1 MILDHEHWSQNAA
14 EWIAWAR
21 TPNHDAFWAYRSSLL
36 TFIGQGEG
44 EALDVGCGEG
54 RVSRLLKEC
63 GYRVTATDPVEAFIA
78 ASEQAGSADDY
89 KIATAANLPFADDT
103 FDLAIAYNVLMD
115 VEDIPA
121 AVREIRRVLRSSGT
135 LIVSIVHPFTD
146 RGRFAGPDPDAPFV
160 LNDSYFGRDRFEGVE
175 ERNWIADALRWMV
188 TALRILHGRAGRRGI
203 GGLCASGAGPQC
215 QSWMG
220 AFGALEQC
228 PAVPLVENSASV
240 RLIRLLRAEH
250 DLEVNGRAGR
260 EIEVIL
266 RHLEYQNTMLIAV
279 SETRY

>member
-1 MILDHEHWSQNAA
+1 MDHEHWSRVAA

-36 TFIGQGEG
+36 SFIGRNEG
-44 EALDVGCGEG
+44 DALDVGCGEG
-54 RVSRLLKEC
+54 RVSRVLKEC

-89 KIATAANLPFADDT
+89 KMATAANLPFADDM

-146 RGRFAGPDPDAPFV
+146 RGRFAGPEANAPFV
-160 LNDSYFGRDRFEGVE
+160 LQESYFGRERFEDTEV
-175 ERNWIADALRWMV
+175 RNGLEM
-188 TALRILHGRAGRRGI
+188 HFAGWSQP
-203 GGLCASGAGPQC
+203 LESYMA
-215 QSWMG
+215 
-220 AFGALEQC
+220 ALENAGLAITSLRE
-228 PAVPLVENSASV
+228 PVPDTADKGSHTERWNKVPLFLWLKAIP
-240 RLIRLLRAEH
+240 LPI
-250 DLEVNGRAGR
+250 
-260 EIEVIL
+260 
-266 RHLEYQNTMLIAV
+266 
-279 SETRY
+279 